1 MIQHSVYHVVV
12 TIFLVHQEND
22 DVLERFCNCNYN
34 LLDMFWPTG
43 VFFRMRLQGLVAKPN
58 CVKTCDLFWGQFL
71 QILPEDTKTELKEAA
86 VISMGTEVCDLDLI
100 KYQRPL

>member
-1 MIQHSVYHVVV
+1 MLKPV
-12 TIFLVHQEND
+12 TFS
-22 DVLERFCNCNYN
+22 
-34 LLDMFWPTG
+34 G
-43 VFFRMRLQGLVAKPN
+43 VN
-58 CVKTCDLFWGQFL
+58 FL